1 MANRQAVV
9 AGKGGD
15 KELVFYGSRSARL
28 LKRLLDGRTTGPVFL
43 SSRRAAPGTVAPADL
58 STDGPRLSY
67 RQAADAIRAAS
78 QRIDP
83 TGPAWTLHRLRH
95 SGVVHACDGLGPNAS
110 WSLPAIMAKSRSI
123 RSVERYAY
131 CPPDTAAALT
141 DDLDQARRK
150 R

>member
-1 MANRQAVV
+1 MNALRAWL
-9 AGKGGD
+9 GI
-15 KELVFYGSRSARL
+15 
-28 LKRLLDGRTTGPVFL
+28 
-43 SSRRAAPGTVAPADL
+43 SSRKPLAKSDAP
-58 STDGPRLSY
+58 
-67 RQAADAIRAAS
+67 Q
-78 QRIDP
+78 
-83 TGPAWTLHRLRH
+83 LRH

-110 WSLPAIMAKSRSI
+110 WSLPAIMAKSRHQSI